1 MTVIEF
7 DGSTDAQVP
16 EMLAPPAYPV
26 VGHLPAIRRDPL
38 RYVANLVADY
48 GDVIPLKL
56 GPHRVLM
63 ANHPD
68 HIKHVLQDNFR
79 NYRKSDFYESVRPL
93 LGNGIFMS
101 DGDDWLSQR
110 RTMVPAFQGVHLTRI
125 GQAMTSAIG
134 DMLER
139 WQGDQ
144 LSGRPFDITA
154 EMMKVTLDALVRA
167 LFGTRSGTQT
177 AAFYDAVTVVLER
190 SEKRVWAL
198 ANLPLSIPTPS
209 NLKFVAALKEL
220 DAIVSGM
227 IEQRRANPA
236 TGEDLLSM
244 LMAAYDSGGSEPD
257 LKLLRDQVMS
267 MLLAGHET
275 TANALNWTWYLLS
288 KNPSVERR
296 VRDEVLTAIGD
307 RTPEFADL
315 PKLNYTKMVFEEAM
329 RLYPPVW
336 TMSRAALEP
345 DRLGDHEVTPGT
357 TIMLCPYAVQR
368 NPRYWPNP
376 EGFDPDRFSAEA
388 KKARPRYAYF
398 PFGGG
403 ARVCLGQ
410 HFATME
416 AQLLIAMVMQRCRLD
431 LVPGQTVEPQPMIT
445 LRPKDKVMMVAGS
458 AQAEHRL
465 VA

>member
-1 MTVIEF
+1 MTVLEF
-7 DGSTDAQVP
+7 DGNTKARAQ
-16 EMLAPPAYPV
+16 ETTAPPAYPV
-26 VGHLPAIRRDPL
+26 LGHLPAIRRDPL
-38 RYVANLVADY
+38 RYVANLVTEY

-63 ANHPD
+63 VNHPD

-79 NYRKSDFYESVRPL
+79 NYRKSDFYEAVRPL
-93 LGNGIFMS
+93 LGDGIIMS
-101 DGDDWLSQR
+101 DGEDWLSQR
-110 RTMVPAFQGVHLTRI
+110 RTMVPAFQGIHLTRI
-125 GQAMTSAIG
+125 GQAMTNAIS
-134 DMLER
+134 DMLDR
-139 WQGDQ
+139 WEGDQ
-144 LSGRPFDITA
+144 LTGRPFDIAA
-154 EMMKVTLDALVRA
+154 EMMRVALDALVRA
-167 LFGTRSGTQT
+167 LFGGRSGKQND
-177 AAFYDAVTVVLER
+177 AFFDAITVVLQR

-209 NLKFVAALKEL
+209 NVKFVSALREL
-220 DAIVSGM
+220 EAIVHGM
-227 IEQRRANPA
+227 IEERRANPQA
-236 TGEDLLSM
+236 GEDLLSM
-244 LMAAYDSGGSEPD
+244 IMEAYDLGGTEPD
-257 LKLLRDQVMS
+257 LKMLRDQVMS

-288 KNPSVERR
+288 KNPFAERR
-296 VRDEVLTAIGD
+296 VREEVESVLGG

-315 PKLNYTKMVFEEAM
+315 PKLSYTKMVFEEAM

-345 DRLGDHEVTPGT
+345 DRLGDHEVEPGT
-357 TIMLCPYAVQR
+357 TVMLCPYAVQR
-368 NPRYWPNP
+368 NPIYWPNP
-376 EGFDPDRFSAEA
+376 EGFDPERFSEEA

-398 PFGGG
+398 PFAGG

-431 LVPGQTVEPQPMIT
+431 LVPGQTVEAQPMIT
-445 LRPKDKVMMVAGS
+445 LRPRDKLMMVAQS

>member
-1 MTVIEF
+1 MTVLEF
-7 DGSTDAQVP
+7 DGTTNANVP
-16 EMLAPPAYPV
+16 ELLSPPAFPV
-26 VGHLPAIRRDPL
+26 LGHLPAIRRDPL
-38 RYVANLVADY
+38 HYVANLVAEY

-63 ANHPD
+63 VNHPD

-79 NYRKSDFYESVRPL
+79 NYRKSDFYEAVRPL
-93 LGNGIFMS
+93 LGDGIIMS
-101 DGDDWLSQR
+101 DGEEWLSQR

-125 GQAMTSAIG
+125 GKAMTDAIA
-134 DMLER
+134 DMLDR

-154 EMMKVTLDALVRA
+154 EMMKVTLDALVRS
-167 LFGTRSGTQT
+167 LFGRRSGTQKE
-177 AAFYDAVTVVLER
+177 AFFDAITVVLQR

-209 NLKFVAALKEL
+209 NVKFVAALREL
-220 DAIVSGM
+220 EAIVWSM
-227 IEQRRANPA
+227 IEQRRENPA
-236 TGEDLLSM
+236 AGEDLLSM
-244 LMAAYDSGGSEPD
+244 LMAAYDLGGSEAD
-257 LKLLRDQVMS
+257 LNMLRDQVMS

-288 KNPSVERR
+288 KNPGIERR
-296 VRDEVLTAIGD
+296 VREEVRGALGD

-315 PKLNYTKMVFEEAM
+315 PKLSYTKMVFEEAM

-345 DRLGDHEVTPGT
+345 DRLGDHEVEPGT
-357 TIMLCPYAVQR
+357 TVMLCPYAVQR

-376 EGFDPDRFSAEA
+376 EGFDPERFTPEA

-398 PFGGG
+398 PFAGG

-416 AQLLIAMVMQRCRLD
+416 AQLLIAMVMQRCQLD
-431 LVPGQTVEPQPMIT
+431 LVPGQTIEPQPMIT
-445 LRPKDKVMMVAGS
+445 LRPKDKVMMVASPADGQHQI
-458 AQAEHRL
+458 AA
-465 VA
+465 

>member
-1 MTVIEF
+1 MTVLEF
-7 DGSTDAQVP
+7 DGSAHKSADAP
-16 EMLAPPAYPV
+16 LAPPAYPV
-26 VGHLPAIRRDPL
+26 LGHLPAIRRDPL

-63 ANHPD
+63 VNHPD

-79 NYRKSDFYESVRPL
+79 NYRKSDFYEAVRPL
-93 LGNGIFMS
+93 LGNGIFLS

-125 GQAMTSAIG
+125 GNAMTGAISE
-134 DMLER
+134 MLDR
-139 WQGDQ
+139 WQGEQ
-144 LSGRPFDITA
+144 LSGRPFDITG

-167 LFGTRSGTQT
+167 LFGTKSGAETD
-177 AAFYDAVTVVLER
+177 AFYDAVTVVLQR

-198 ANLPLSIPTPS
+198 ANLPLSIPTPG
-209 NLKFVAALKEL
+209 NLKFVGALKEL
-220 DAIVSGM
+220 DKIVWSM
-227 IEQRRANPA
+227 IEQRRADPA
-236 TGEDLLSM
+236 AGEDLLSM
-244 LMAAYDSGGSEPD
+244 LMAAYDLGGSEPD

-288 KNPSVERR
+288 KNPTIERR
-296 VRDEVLTAIGD
+296 VREEVQTALGD
-307 RTPEFADL
+307 RVPEFADL
-315 PKLNYTKMVFEEAM
+315 PKLPYTKMVFEEAM

-345 DRLGDHEVTPGT
+345 DRLGDHEVEPGT
-357 TIMLCPYAVQR
+357 TVMLCPYAVQR
-368 NPRYWPNP
+368 NPDYWPNP
-376 EGFDPDRFSAEA
+376 EGFDPERFSEEA
-388 KKARPRYAYF
+388 KKNRPRYAYF

-416 AQLLIAMVMQRCRLD
+416 AQLLIAMVMQRCQLD
-431 LVPGQTVEPQPMIT
+431 LVPGQTVEAQPMIT
-445 LRPKDKVMMVAGS
+445 LRPKDKLMMVATPT
-458 AQAEHRL
+458 ALNRELA
-465 VA
+465 A